1 MATVIGVLNQK
12 GGVGKTTTSVHLA
25 SVLAEHGAS
34 VVVVDADP
42 QNNARKFIGRA
53 RNGFPA
59 EAVSISEMQVPLS
72 DVLGMLNDEYDY
84 IVVDGPPSKHSPATK
99 ATMAAADVVVV
110 PVRPAYDDMEST
122 QEFADELRATCE
134 ELGRTPLVRLLV
146 TVNEDFAINKVVRTV
161 LPGATHLEML
171 ATVMPKR
178 TSFPTASPAGMP
190 VTAFTDKVAKSA
202 MRDVRDELLVL
213 MGQQPMGEPAG
224 ESQQPATEKA
234 EPRPRKAPGKK
245 PSAKKAATG
254 RVAGTATAAR
264 H

>member
-42 QNNARKFIGRA
+42 QNNAKKFIDRA

-59 EAVSISEMQVPLS
+59 EAVSIAEMKVPLS

-122 QEFADELRATCE
+122 QEFADELRTTCQ
-134 ELGRTPLVRLLV
+134 ELGRTPVVRLLV

-171 ATVMPKR
+171 QTVMPKR

-213 MGQQPMGEPAG
+213 MGQDAMGEPAS
-224 ESQQPATEKA
+224 ETQQAGTAKA
-234 EPRPRKAPGKK
+234 KPKPKKKAKKAPGK
-245 PSAKKAATG
+245 AT
-254 RVAGTATAAR
+254 VAGRAAGAVVAAQ

>member
-25 SVLAEHGAS
+25 SALAEHGAN

-42 QNNARKFIGRA
+42 QNSAKKFIDRA

-59 EAVSISEMQVPLS
+59 EAVSIAEMKVPLS
-72 DVLGMLNDEYDY
+72 DVLSMLNAEYDY

-122 QEFADELRATCE
+122 QEFADELRTTCA
-134 ELGRTPLVRLLV
+134 ELGRTPLVRLLI

-161 LPGATHLEML
+161 LPGATHLQVL
-171 ATVMPKR
+171 QAVMPKR
-178 TSFPTASPAGMP
+178 TSFPTASPAGTP
-190 VTAFTDKVAKSA
+190 VTAFTDKIAQSA
-202 MRDVRDELLVL
+202 VRAVRDELLVL
-213 MGQQPMGEPAG
+213 MGQDPMGA
-224 ESQQPATEKA
+224 PATQPQQAGAAKANPKPRKKTPEKA
-234 EPRPRKAPGKK
+234 
-245 PSAKKAATG
+245 SATG
-254 RVAGTATAAR
+254 RTARATATAR
-264 H
+264 R